1 MNYRDMV
8 VELLEGVDLL
18 KGRVDPL
25 AAPKSRQP
33 PRAVVAQTKNTE
45 WQTLDAP
52 LGIFD
57 SAADVELIARDDAEL
72 EELTRAVQRTAREWP
87 EKNPAVMTATCD
99 YAGSGRSGGGGESY
113 LPDEKAFY
121 TLLVVG
127 AVWEDKD
134 DAGTAD

>member
-18 KGRVDPL
+18 KGGVDPL
-25 AAPKSRQP
+25 AAPKSRQL

-72 EELTRAVQRTAREWP
+72 EELTQAVQRAAREWP

-99 YAGSGRSGGGGESY
+99 YAGSGRSGGGESY

>member
-45 WQTLDAP
+45 WQTLDEP
-52 LGIFD
+52 LGVFD
-57 SAADVELIARDDAEL
+57 SEAEVELIARDDAEL
-72 EELTRAVQRTAREWP
+72 ETLTKAIQRAARAWP
-87 EKNPAVMTATCD
+87 QKNHAVMKAGCD

-113 LPDEKAFY
+113 LPDQNAAY
-121 TLLVVG
+121 ALLVLT
-127 AVWEDKD
+127 ATWEDAD

>member
-18 KGRVDPL
+18 KGGVDPL
-25 AAPKSRQP
+25 AAPKSRQL

-72 EELTRAVQRTAREWP
+72 EELTRAVQRAAREWP

-99 YAGSGRSGGGGESY
+99 YAGSGRSGGGESY

>member
-8 VELLEGVDLL
+8 VERLEGVDLL
-18 KGRVDPL
+18 KGGVDPL
-25 AAPKSRQP
+25 AAPKSRQL

-72 EELTRAVQRTAREWP
+72 EELTRAVQRAAREWP

-99 YAGSGRSGGGGESY
+99 YAGSGRSGGGESY

>member
-18 KGRVDPL
+18 KGGVDPL
-25 AAPKSRQP
+25 AAPKSRQL
-33 PRAVVAQTKNTE
+33 PRAVVAQTKNAE

-57 SAADVELIARDDAEL
+57 SEADVELIARDDAEL
-72 EELTRAVQRTAREWP
+72 EELTRAVQRAAREWP

-99 YAGSGRSGGGGESY
+99 YAGSGRSGGGESY